1 VPCYDYPSYLLSHI
15 TPVSSA
21 LSYVLLSH
29 IFPRISSLTSVR
41 ARIHTNIQNVQEW
54 KISTRSTTQSSISGQ
69 FSLSFSLSPS
79 LCLSQALSL
88 SDSLPLLSTCLFLSL
103 SLVRRYLGLLL
114 SEFVNATFMCK
125 GLFDLKAEN
134 ATKGQSERTRERAE
148 RARTHRMERGK
159 EGESLHSLGSTS
171 LPTGL
176 MWGHRDPYWPNWG
189 HSINE
194 F

>member
-1 VPCYDYPSYLLSHI
+1 MTTPPISSLILLLSRLLYHMFYYHTFFHVFLLLPPCARAHTQI
-15 TPVSSA
+15 YKTCRSGRFRHAVPRRAQYPVSS
-21 LSYVLLSH
+21 L
-29 IFPRISSLTSVR
+29 FP
-41 ARIHTNIQNVQEW
+41 
-54 KISTRSTTQSSISGQ
+54 
-69 FSLSFSLSPS
+69 SLSLPPSVSLR
-79 LCLSQALSL
+79 LSL
-88 SDSLPLLSTCLFLSL
+88 SLTLSLFSLHVYFLSL

-134 ATKGQSERTRERAE
+134 ATKGESERTRERAE